1 MYMSTTSPIDQV
13 GAFTA
18 FGGDLTHV
26 IVGNMISDDY
36 FENINTKN
44 ITPTA
49 GNQLKAIVKY
59 FNLFIISGNLII
71 NI

>member
-44 ITPTA
+44 I
-49 GNQLKAIVKY
+49 NVFRQICREHK
-59 FNLFIISGNLII
+59 SS
-71 NI
+71 